1 MIMASGSYT
10 AVLWPLFTVTGVL
23 TVAATAGIRL
33 LFRRGK
39 AATDL

>member
-1 MIMASGSYT
+1 MASGSYT
-10 AVLWPLFTVTGVL
+10 AVLWPLFTVTGIL
-23 TVAATAGIRL
+23 TVATTAGIRL